1 MNPAQVMNLG
11 ELLAQT
17 ARRFPTRA
25 GLIQNGQSV
34 NWQTLNQRVNAA
46 VLGLRERGLKKGDKL
61 LVLSRN
67 NQALFESAW
76 VAFRMG
82 LVWVPCNFRL
92 TPPEVSYLA
101 QSSHARAL
109 LIESVFEEHLQ
120 SIRAAAPDLQQVLS
134 VEEGWPALIGQALAM
149 TGQSDPS
156 KREGLSVEPATV
168 SADDPLWFFYTSG
181 TTGHPKA
188 GMLTHG
194 QMAFVVTN
202 HLADLIPGTTEDDVS
217 IAVAPLSHG
226 AGIHMLLN
234 VARGAATVLLPNE

>member
-34 NWQTLNQRVNAA
+34 NWQTLDQRVNAA
-46 VLGLRERGLKKGDKL
+46 VLGLGERGLKKGDKL

-101 QSSHARAL
+101 QSSHARAF
-109 LIESVFEEHLQ
+109 LIESVFEE
-120 SIRAAAPDLQQVLS
+120 
-134 VEEGWPALIGQALAM
+134 
-149 TGQSDPS
+149 
-156 KREGLSVEPATV
+156 
-168 SADDPLWFFYTSG
+168 
-181 TTGHPKA
+181 
-188 GMLTHG
+188 
-194 QMAFVVTN
+194 
-202 HLADLIPGTTEDDVS
+202 
-217 IAVAPLSHG
+217 
-226 AGIHMLLN
+226 
-234 VARGAATVLLPNE
+234 